1 MPRGKKGTGVKRER
15 KHGTYK
21 DYYAA
26 AHLKRMEGYTAKM
39 NKCIAGCQ
47 AHFDKKSAKSE
58 KRLANAGSAPRAK
71 RQRKVKFGPMTK
83 KAFERQQAKAM
94 KADISVV

>member
-26 AHLKRMEGYTAKM
+26 AHLKRMAGYTEKM
-39 NKCIAGCQ
+39 KKCVAGCQ
-47 AHFDKKSAKSE
+47 AHFDKKQQRSE
-58 KRLANAGSAPRAK
+58 SRLANAGVAPRAK
-71 RQRKVKFGPMTK
+71 RQK
-83 KAFERQQAKAM
+83 KAKMAPIA
-94 KADISVV
+94 AL